1 MKQFSE
7 TVNAVGSTS
16 GNVSVDQNLGSI
28 HTITLNGNI
37 TEFNIGNISAGDS
50 GIVVLTQDGTG
61 NRTFATTNLVFPG
74 GTATLSTGGGN
85 VDVISYVSDGTNILA
100 SLTADYK

>member
-1 MKQFSE
+1 
-7 TVNAVGSTS
+7 
-16 GNVSVDQNLGSI
+16 
-28 HTITLNGNI
+28 
-37 TEFNIGNISAGDS
+37 
-50 GIVVLTQDGTG
+50 
-61 NRTFATTNLVFPG
+61 LVFPG